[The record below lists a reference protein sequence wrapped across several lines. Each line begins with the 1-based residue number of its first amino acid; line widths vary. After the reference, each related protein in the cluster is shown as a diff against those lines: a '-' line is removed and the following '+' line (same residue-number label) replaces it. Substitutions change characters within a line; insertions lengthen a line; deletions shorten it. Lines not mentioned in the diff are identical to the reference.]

1 MLNPLQCHP
10 GNPATVSM
18 FQPSWTKPICTCL
31 NCREWFPPFYTTS
44 PTQHHFWVTQGH
56 ARVIL
61 LTVIV
66 TLSLLNKFR
75 VRLSVSMI
83 TCRPVCYW
91 KTAPLFQ
98 PFGKLFSELL
108 FSRAVAEADELPW
121 PQTSPC
127 INCGENVLKIKS
139 TVRQSCQWCNKLF
152 FSRKCNLPFLHVLCQ
167 QPHTDSAQNGE
178 GLKHRQAKT
187 ESPECISPLENSL
200 SHFSYHRSVTL
211 SHPAPAIVK
220 EYWHSSK
227 HLELAKSAQ
236 L

>member
-91 KTAPLFQ
+91 KTAPFFQ

-127 INCGENVLKIKS
+127 INCGENVLKIKALS
-139 TVRQSCQWCNKLF
+139 GNLVNDAINFFSPENAICHSFMSFVNNHTQTLPRMEKDWNTDRLRQS
-152 FSRKCNLPFLHVLCQ
+152 
-167 QPHTDSAQNGE
+167 
-178 GLKHRQAKT
+178 
-187 ESPECISPLENSL
+187 
-200 SHFSYHRSVTL
+200 HRSVF
-211 SHPAPAIVK
+211 
-220 EYWHSSK
+220 
-227 HLELAKSAQ
+227 HLWKIACHTSATTEVLLFLTQ
-236 L
+236 LLQ